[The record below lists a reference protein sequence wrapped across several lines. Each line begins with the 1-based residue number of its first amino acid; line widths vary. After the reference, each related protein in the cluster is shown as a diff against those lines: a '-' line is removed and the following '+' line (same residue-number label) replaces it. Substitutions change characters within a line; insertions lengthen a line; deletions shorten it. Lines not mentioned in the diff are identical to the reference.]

1 MRLDLI
7 RFKQVV
13 FLFAAASVTFTACGP
28 GPEDDP
34 NNNEDDSLQSV
45 VNNGD
50 KVIGLE
56 GEIFSIPSPM
66 QTAILIKE
74 SGANYDKGIL
84 NSPKSASSYS
94 TNFQKAL
101 NLGIYGA
108 DLGYVTMYDQ
118 TQDALA
124 YMQSVKKL
132 GDDLGVSA
140 AFDMT
145 LMQRFEKN
153 LGNKDS
159 MMVLVSDAYRASD
172 SYLKNSDRNDVSA
185 LVLTGGWIESLYFAT
200 NVNKTKSTPEVARR
214 IGEQKSSLE
223 SLIRLLGQHR
233 SQPEYEE
240 LVASLEDLLSAFE
253 GVTFEYV
260 YQDPITDA
268 SKKMTTIT
276 SKTEVKITP
285 DQIKVITEKIESI
298 RKQLVGQSA

>member
-1 MRLDLI
+1 MRFDLI
-7 RFKQVV
+7 RFKQVA
-13 FLFAAASVTFTACGP
+13 FLFSAVAITVAGCGP
-28 GPEDDP
+28 GEVTGTDP
-34 NNNEDDSLQSV
+34 DEGLQDSV
-45 VNNGD
+45 AKGGD
-50 KVIGLE
+50 KIMTLE
-56 GEIFSIPSPM
+56 GEIFSIPSPV

-74 SGANYDKGIL
+74 TGANYNKDIL
-84 NSPKSASSYS
+84 NTPKNASNYS

-108 DLGYVTMYDQ
+108 DLGYVTLYDQ

-132 GDDLGVSA
+132 GDDLGVSG
-140 AFDMT
+140 AFDIT
-145 LMQRFEKN
+145 LMSRFEKN

-159 MMVLVSDAYRASD
+159 MLVLVSDAYRASD
-172 SYLKNSDRNDVSA
+172 SYLKNSDRNEVSA
-185 LVLTGGWIESLYFAT
+185 LVLTGGWLESLYFAT
-200 NVNKTKSTPEVARR
+200 NVNKVKSTPEIARR

-240 LVASLEDLLSAFE
+240 LVTSLEDLMTAFE
-253 GVTFEYV
+253 GVESVYV

-268 SKKMTTIT
+268 NKKMTTIT

-285 DQIKVITEKIESI
+285 EQIKNITEKVESI
-298 RKQLVGQSA
+298 RKQIVGQ